1 MEEER
6 NKEQSENIVS
16 LVEKAQPKKRRRLPS
31 QETLR
36 RELVLQLRESLQVSN
51 EKMKNEELSLAEQEH
66 WTRVHTYTAQVLNTI
81 LRDQQFREWERRLK
95 EVEQQGLVTGEEIT
109 SSEP

>member
-1 MEEER
+1 MEEEQ
-6 NKEQSENIVS
+6 NKEQSENIVG
-16 LVEKAQPKKRRRLPS
+16 LVEKAQPKRRRLPS
-31 QETLR
+31 QETMR
-36 RELVLQLRESLQVSN
+36 RELVLQLRESLQVSQ

-95 EVEQQGLVTGEEIT
+95 DLEQQGLVTSGT
-109 SSEP
+109 LTDAEP

>member
-1 MEEER
+1 MQEESR
-6 NKEQSENIVS
+6 NNAG

-36 RELVLQLRESLQVSN
+36 RELVLQLRESLQVSQ

-66 WTRVHTYTAQVLNTI
+66 WTRAHTYTAQVLNTI

-95 EVEQQGLVTGEEIT
+95 DLEQQGLIPDGTMN